1 MTARMMRTPVK
12 NSLIAALS
20 ILAVCNIV
28 ASADEPA
35 ATGRSAALPY
45 YNRAN
50 RYLNQGRYDDAMHD
64 LQEAIKLFPDEPDF
78 HTNLGIAFRKLNRY
92 VDAEQEF
99 KIAIAYNRDD
109 WMNWSNLANAYLKQD
124 KLEKTVETF
133 EETLKHKPPADEQAA
148 IKKDIAD
155 IQKILAMRQGSSEK
169 PASGQ
174 KTAAGTAGKG
184 SPAKQPKTL
193 KTQTTQKSTMTT
205 QQPVVNHGDEIPLVP
220 STPSK
225 VSSQTATSSES
236 SAPHAKTGE
245 KKSDWGY
252 DAK

>member
-1 MTARMMRTPVK
+1 MIIARMMRTAAK
-12 NSLIAALS
+12 NLLMATVSIIA
-20 ILAVCNIV
+20 ILNVGM

-50 RYLNQGRYDDAMHD
+50 RYLNQGRYEEALRD

-78 HTNLGIAFRKLNRY
+78 HTNLGIAYRKLDRY
-92 VDAEQEF
+92 VDAEKEF

-155 IQKILAMRQGSSEK
+155 IQKILAMRQGSAAK
-169 PASGQ
+169 PAASQ
-174 KTAAGTAGKG
+174 KAATGPTGKG
-184 SPAKQPKTL
+184 PSAKPAKTGKAQSV
-193 KTQTTQKSTMTT
+193 QKSPGSA
-205 QQPVVNHGDEIPLVP
+205 QQPTINQGDEIP
-220 STPSK
+220 STSSK
-225 VSSQTATSSES
+225 VNPTTVTPES
-236 SAPHAKTGE
+236 SARHPKTGE
-245 KKSDWGY
+245 KKADWGY